1 MDQLPLYVW
10 SGAALVL
17 GLMVGS
23 FLNVLVA
30 RLPFEK
36 SIIWPGS
43 RCFSCYRPVRIFDN
57 LPIIGYLVLRG
68 RCRFCGATFSS
79 RYLWVEVGTGLAFLG
94 LFLAEVVFNWFNY
107 PGFGFDPLRATIPA
121 WPAVALYCYHATL
134 LSLLIAAAVVDAEH
148 RVIPPLI
155 PFTGLVVGVAGA
167 ALIGWPWPH
176 PAGAAAAVGGPKAM
190 PWMLVLDAGP
200 VPIGAQPWPAVGPP
214 PAWAA
219 AGSWK
224 LGLLNSLV
232 GALAGSLVVRV
243 VKRLFETGFGR
254 EALGLGDADLLM
266 MAGAFL
272 GWQPV
277 VLSLFVGAFA
287 ALLVFKLPALLLAA
301 VRGAGVDRELPFGP
315 GLAVGVVVTWFAW
328 PWLAPRVQPVLFDVQ
343 SMLLIVGVIGVGML
357 ASGLLLRRKAE
368 PAPPEP
374 QPVGK

>member
-1 MDQLPLYVW
+1 MDQLPLLVW

-36 SIIWPGS
+36 SIVWPGS
-43 RCFSCYRPVRIFDN
+43 RCFSCYRPVRVLDN
-57 LPIIGYLVLRG
+57 LPIVGYLRLRG
-68 RCRFCGATFSS
+68 RCRDCGATFSS
-79 RYLWVEVGTGLAFLG
+79 RYLWVELGTGLAFLG
-94 LFLAEVVFNWFNY
+94 LFLAEVVFNWFQF
-107 PGFGFDPLRATIPA
+107 PPWFKFDPLRETSPA
-121 WPAVALYCYHATL
+121 PQAVLVFCYHATL
-134 LSLLIAAAVVDAEH
+134 LALLIAAAVVDAEH

-167 ALIGWPWPH
+167 AFIAWPWPH
-176 PAGAAAAVGGPKAM
+176 PAGVAAGVGGPKAM
-190 PWMLVLDAGP
+190 PWMLVLEAGP
-200 VPIGAQPWPAVGPP
+200 VPIGAQPWPVVGPP

-219 AGSWK
+219 AGTWK
-224 LGLLNSLV
+224 LGVMNSLL
-232 GALAGSLVVRV
+232 GALAGSLVVRGI
-243 VKRLFETGFGR
+243 KWLFETGFGR

-287 ALLVFKLPALLLAA
+287 ALLVFKLPALVVAA
-301 VRGAGVDRELPFGP
+301 VRGSGVDRELPFGP
-315 GLAVGVVVTWFAW
+315 GLAVGIVVTWFAW
-328 PWLAPRVQPVLFDVQ
+328 PWLAPKVQPVFFDIQ
-343 SMLLIVGVIGVGML
+343 TLLVVVTIVGVGML
-357 ASGLLLRRKAE
+357 TAGLLLRRREE
-368 PAPPEP
+368 PEPQP